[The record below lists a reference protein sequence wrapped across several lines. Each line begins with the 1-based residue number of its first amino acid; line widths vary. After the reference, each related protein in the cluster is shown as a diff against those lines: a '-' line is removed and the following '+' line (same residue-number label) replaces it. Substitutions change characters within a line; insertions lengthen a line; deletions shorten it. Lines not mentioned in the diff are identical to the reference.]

1 MTENKTK
8 ISMGQKLLI
17 MVWCVLVSVVIVG
30 MSLLLLS
37 LVLFLI
43 LDKLMPGNG
52 TVSTLGMVVPLIWA
66 PILGIIF
73 GIIIGIIVAIS
84 KIKKYENK

>member
-17 MVWCVLVSVVIVG
+17 MFGFVFLGVAIGGVS
-30 MSLLLLS
+30 LTLLS

-52 TVSTLGMVVPLIWA
+52 TVYTLGVVVPLIWA

-73 GIIIGIIVAIS
+73 GVIIGIIVAIS

>member
-1 MTENKTK
+1 MTENRTK

-30 MSLLLLS
+30 ISLLLLS

-52 TVSTLGMVVPLIWA
+52 TVSTLGIVVPLIWA

-73 GIIIGIIVAIS
+73 GTIIGIMVAVS